1 MRYGLTVKGTA
12 DRNGIACCY
21 RGRTAVLK
29 VISTGA
35 YLEWEEGGE
44 KKIAT
49 NATNFKLQ
57 VDLIEVRKQL
67 VNTKGEMQLFYK
79 NAEAGIEYRLGMRK
93 WI

>member
-12 DRNGIACCY
+12 DRNGIVCCY
-21 RGRTAVLK
+21 RGRTAKLK

-35 YLEWEEGGE
+35 YLEWVESGE

-49 NATNFKLQ
+49 NVTNFKRQ
-57 VDLIEVRKQL
+57 VDLVEVRNQLIHAEGELKQ
-67 VNTKGEMQLFYK
+67 FYK

>member
-12 DRNGIACCY
+12 DRNEIICCY
-21 RGRTAVLK
+21 RGRTAKLK

-35 YLEWEEGGE
+35 YLEWEEAGE

-57 VDLIEVRKQL
+57 VDLVEVRKQL
-67 VNTKGEMQLFYK
+67 TNAKGELQQFYQ